1 MSFWSPAEVR
11 VLFQAVAQAPSVHNI
26 QPWVLELHE
35 RSVLLFERWDV
46 LLPHHDPKG
55 RDRLLSC
62 GAALTNLELVM
73 RNLGWETNTTLFPD
87 PQHPDQVATVT
98 AVRRH
103 PPTETERDW
112 YNAIAR
118 RRSQRFA
125 FDGEPLSAEE
135 VRAVE
140 HALLGER
147 VGVRRVAGKNEAS
160 TIANLAEHAAKVLH
174 HDHGYLRELR
184 RLTPDRGHAQ
194 VGIPADRIGHG
205 LFGGLIHS
213 GDGIP
218 DHDVLTSRI
227 TGECV
232 LIVETVDDTKWDQV
246 LAGAAIQRAWLA
258 ATHLGLAASLITQP
272 LQLAEVRA
280 GLSEQL
286 HLPGFPHALLRI
298 GRSRRVPKASPRRP
312 FADVVRHLQEDSR

>member
-1 MSFWSPAEVR
+1 MAFWSPAEIR

-62 GAALTNLELVM
+62 GAALTNLELAM
-73 RNLGWETNTTLFPD
+73 RHLGWETDTTLFPD
-87 PQHPDQVATVT
+87 PGHGDQVATVS
-98 AVRRH
+98 AVRRRQ
-103 PPTETERDW
+103 PTETERERYD
-112 YNAIAR
+112 AITQ

-125 FDGEPLSAEE
+125 FDGEPLSVGEI
-135 VRAVE
+135 RLIE
-140 HALLGER
+140 HALLGHR
-147 VGVRRVAGKNEAS
+147 VGVRRVAGKDEAGV
-160 TIANLAEHAAKVLH
+160 IAGLVEHAATVLR

-184 RLTPDRGHAQ
+184 SLTVDRGSAR
-194 VGIPADRIGHG
+194 VGIPPDRIGHG
-205 LFGGLIHS
+205 LFGGLVHR
-213 GDGIP
+213 GDRVP

-227 TGECV
+227 ASECV
-232 LIVETVDDTKWDQV
+232 LIVETVDDTKWDHV

-258 ATHLGLAASLITQP
+258 ATHLGLAASLLTQP

-286 HLPGFPHALLRI
+286 RLPGFPAALLRV
-298 GRSRRVPKASPRRP
+298 GRSRRAPKASPRRS
-312 FADVVRHLQEDSR
+312 FVDVVRQS

>member
-1 MSFWSPAEVR
+1 MSFWSPADAR
-11 VLFQAVAQAPSVHNI
+11 VLFQAVAHAPSVHNT
-26 QPWVLELHE
+26 QPWVMELHE

-46 LLPHHDPKG
+46 KLPHHDPKG

-62 GAALTNLELVM
+62 GAALTNLELATQH
-73 RNLGWETNTTLFPD
+73 LGWETGTVLYPD
-87 PQHPDQVATVT
+87 PAHPDQVATVQ
-98 AVRRH
+98 AVRRRQ
-103 PPTETERDW
+103 PTQTEQEL
-112 YNAIAR
+112 YEAVPR
-118 RRSQRFA
+118 RHSQRFA
-125 FDGEPLSAEE
+125 FDSEPLTAEE
-135 VRAVE
+135 IHAVE
-140 HALLGER
+140 HALLTHR
-147 VGVRRVAGKNEAS
+147 VGVRRVDGRTEAGV
-160 TIANLAEHAAKVLH
+160 IAGLTEHAAKVLR

-184 RLTPDRGHAQ
+184 SLTIDRGHGR

-213 GDGIP
+213 GDSVP

-258 ATHLGLAASLITQP
+258 ATHLGLVASLITQS

-286 HLPGFPHALLRI
+286 HLPGFPHALLRV
-298 GRSRRVPKASPRRP
+298 GRPQRVVKPSPHRP
-312 FADVVRHLQEDSR
+312 FVDVVRQS